1 MLLSAQWMAVVN
13 RGKYFAKTQ
22 SHLRLLTLCKINTL
36 DTIQQFIAVH
46 LLTNTVVSVGV
57 EVEALVAVALVHEVV
72 KVEAALLAWRPLLTP
87 ACSTGQLAKI
97 LKFIS

>member
-1 MLLSAQWMAVVN
+1 MCLPKNVPGPNHSL
-13 RGKYFAKTQ
+13 
-22 SHLRLLTLCKINTL
+22 L

-57 EVEALVAVALVHEVV
+57 KEEALVAVALVHEVV

-87 ACSTGQLAKI
+87 ACSRGHCWYI
-97 LKFIS
+97 M